1 MKFIED
7 FKKFAFK
14 GNVIDMAVG
23 VIIGSTFSAIVT
35 SMVNDILMPVI
46 GKLTSGINFSDIKI
60 ILSEAIVDEAG
71 NVTTPENAIRLGA
84 FIQAIIYF
92 LLVALVLFFFIR
104 AVNSTKDK
112 LKKKEEEK
120 PAEPPK
126 PSQEELLLTEI
137 RDLLKNGAPSAEAA
151 EADAAPSAAEI
162 AENEK
167 Q

>member
-35 SMVNDILMPVI
+35 SMVNDILMPII

-60 ILSEAIVDEAG
+60 VLAEAVVDASG
-71 NVTTPENAIRLGA
+71 NITTPENAIKIGS

-92 LLVALVLFFFIR
+92 LLVALVLFLFIR
-104 AVNSTKDK
+104 GVNSAREK
-112 LKKKEEEK
+112 LKKKEEDA
-120 PAEPPK
+120 PAVEEEPA

-137 RDLLKNGAPSAEAA
+137 RDLLKNGAQPAEDADKAAA
-151 EADAAPSAAEI
+151 EQTKAE
-162 AENEK
+162 EK
-167 Q
+167 

>member
-35 SMVNDILMPVI
+35 SMVNDILMPII

-60 ILSEAIVDEAG
+60 VLAEAVVDASG
-71 NVTTPENAIRLGA
+71 NVTTPENAIKIGS

-92 LLVALVLFFFIR
+92 LLVALVLFLFIR
-104 AVNSTKDK
+104 GVNSARDK
-112 LKKKEEEK
+112 LKKKEEEA
-120 PAEPPK
+120 PAVEEEPT

-137 RDLLKNGAPSAEAA
+137 RDLLKNGALPAENSAEAA
-151 EADAAPSAAEI
+151 AEQKDAE
-162 AENEK
+162 EK
-167 Q
+167 

>member
-35 SMVNDILMPVI
+35 SMVNDILMPII

-60 ILSEAIVDEAG
+60 VLAEAVVDASG
-71 NVTTPENAIRLGA
+71 NITTPENAIKIGS

-92 LLVALVLFFFIR
+92 LLVALVLFLFIR
-104 AVNSTKDK
+104 GVNSAREK
-112 LKKKEEEK
+112 LKKKEEEA
-120 PAEPPK
+120 PAVEEEPA

-137 RDLLKNGAPSAEAA
+137 RDLLKNGAQPAEDADKAEAEQTNA
-151 EADAAPSAAEI
+151 E
-162 AENEK
+162 EK
-167 Q
+167 

>member
-35 SMVNDILMPVI
+35 SMVNDILMPII

-60 ILSEAIVDEAG
+60 VLAEAVVDASG
-71 NVTTPENAIRLGA
+71 NITTPENAIKIGS

-92 LLVALVLFFFIR
+92 LLVALVLFLFIR
-104 AVNSTKDK
+104 GVNTAREK
-112 LKKKEEEK
+112 LKKKEEEA
-120 PAEPPK
+120 PAVEEEPA

-137 RDLLKNGAPSAEAA
+137 RDLLKNGAQPAEDADKAEAEQTNA
-151 EADAAPSAAEI
+151 E
-162 AENEK
+162 EK
-167 Q
+167 